1 MGAVLLCTKCFAV
14 HKPGQLTPFK
24 VVQDPCEGASRAH
37 ARRKA
42 YWAQRYLVETAAPAN
57 LFGSQGVTT
66 ATAKSRSGPACPTP
80 PPCSPKVDPCR
91 QDSEGDMGSG
101 PHTQNEAAT
110 ASAPTVEPADAGK
123 PGRLQSAPSSP
134 ASGSSPI
141 PSFSQFSR
149 GEVSQEAPAPKPC
162 SRLAG
167 CAPPR
172 CGPAPKPQPKP
183 QPKAKGRKNPQPSS
197 QPKLAQF
204 FVAQTRKASTSS
216 HTQGSPAHKAPACPK
231 PPPCSPGPT
240 QPAPTQVVSNLGLC
254 SHGGGSPE
262 GQGQREG

>member
-1 MGAVLLCTKCFAV
+1 MHHSVAKVHVRLLLALGYDSSEYFIFFIPLNTFGFG
-14 HKPGQLTPFK
+14 HITWPTLHLFTF
-24 VVQDPCEGASRAH
+24 EFNESSRA
-37 ARRKA
+37 
-42 YWAQRYLVETAAPAN
+42 PAHGPGPN
-57 LFGSQGVTT
+57 
-66 ATAKSRSGPACPTP
+66 AKSRSGPACPTP

-123 PGRLQSAPSSP
+123 PGRLQSAPSNP

-162 SRLAG
+162 SRLVG

-183 QPKAKGRKNPQPSS
+183 QPKAKGRKDPQPSS

-216 HTQGSPAHKAPACPK
+216 HTQGSHKAPACPK

-240 QPAPTQVVSNLGLC
+240 QPAPTQVVSSLGLC